1 MSIQDPIG
9 NMLTI
14 IRNGQIAK
22 KHNIIVSYSK
32 IKESI
37 IKILFNEGYI
47 KKYNLFKINNFKK
60 ILIYLK
66 YFLNKPVI
74 SEIKRVSKPS
84 LRIYYNYK
92 NLPIIYSGL
101 GVLIIST
108 SLGLLTNKEAYR
120 LKVGGEIICY
130 IF

>member
-1 MSIQDPIG
+1 MSIQDPIS

-14 IRNGQIAK
+14 IRNGQLAK
-22 KHNIIVSYSK
+22 KSNVIVYYSK

-47 KKYNLFKINNFKK
+47 KKYVLLKFKNLKK

-74 SEIKRVSKPS
+74 NKIKRVSKPS

-92 NLPIIYSGL
+92 NFPIIYSGL
-101 GVLIIST
+101 GILIIST
-108 SLGLLTNKEAYR
+108 SLGILTNKEAYKF
-120 LKVGGEIICY
+120 KVGGEIICY